1 MIRASVVIS
10 LVLCRPYEN
19 VIVPFVIEES
29 DIAYGE
35 VNVLVFRISDKGRKV
50 VMIAPDIHEFPTVEF
65 AEGAKIIDILCL
77 KGLVIFPRI
86 CARTERVGKI
96 LAKFV

>member
-1 MIRASVVIS
+1 MIHASEIIS
-10 LVLCRPYEN
+10 LVLCRPYKN
-19 VIVPFVIEES
+19 VVVPFVIEES

-50 VMIAPDIHEFPTVEF
+50 VVIASDIYEFPSVDFT
-65 AEGAKIIDILCL
+65 EGTKIIDILCL
-77 KGLVIFPRI
+77 KGLVVFPRI
-86 CARTERVGKI
+86 YARTKRMGKI

>member
-29 DIAYGE
+29 DIANGE
-35 VNVLVFRISDKGRKV
+35 VNVLSRFVTDKGGKV
-50 VMIAPDIHEFPTVEF
+50 VMIAPDIYEFPTVKF
-65 AEGAKIIDILCL
+65 AEGTKIIDILCL
-77 KGLVIFPRI
+77 KGLVVFPRI
-86 CARTERVGKI
+86 YARAERMGKI

>member
-29 DIAYGE
+29 DIANGE
-35 VNVLVFRISDKGRKV
+35 VNVLSRFVTDKGRKV
-50 VMIAPDIHEFPTVEF
+50 VMIAPDIHEFPTVQF
-65 AEGAKIIDILCL
+65 TEGTKIIDILCL
-77 KGLVIFPRI
+77 KGLVVFPCI
-86 CARTERVGKI
+86 YARAERMGKI

>member
-1 MIRASVVIS
+1 MIHASEIIS
-10 LVLCRPYEN
+10 LVLCRPYKN
-19 VIVPFVIEES
+19 VVVPFVIEES